1 MGVAPEHASAAHRAT
16 ASIVRDDVSMIV
28 KLHLC
33 QDEIASHRRNTLL
46 VVAGDA
52 AYAEGCH
59 AEEDVAVESGTKA
72 QAAIGDAVS
81 RVLMQVRSLAVAR
94 TRM

>member
-1 MGVAPEHASAAHRAT
+1 MIAKADLYQDET
-16 ASIVRDDVSMIV
+16 ASHQRST
-28 KLHLC
+28 LH
-33 QDEIASHRRNTLL
+33 